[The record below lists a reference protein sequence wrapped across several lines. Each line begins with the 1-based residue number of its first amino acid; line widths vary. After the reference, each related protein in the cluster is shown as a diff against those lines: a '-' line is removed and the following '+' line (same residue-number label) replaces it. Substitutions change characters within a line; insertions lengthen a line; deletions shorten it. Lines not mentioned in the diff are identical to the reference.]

1 MIPQYEYEEEY
12 FKRRRR
18 YLNEEKIARCLADE
32 IFDKFPGSENLKD
45 TTEKFCPINL
55 VDEEGPLPN
64 FIFGNKNENDF
75 CAEKVSFSVSRRH
88 FPKEPDEDERR
99 KRSSEVRLDN
109 GLKHIFRLISI

>member
-1 MIPQYEYEEEY
+1 M
-12 FKRRRR
+12 
-18 YLNEEKIARCLADE
+18 
-32 IFDKFPGSENLKD
+32 KD

-75 CAEKVSFSVSRRH
+75 CAEKISFSVSRRH
-88 FPKEPDEDERR
+88 FRKEPDEDERR

>member
-18 YLNEEKIARCLADE
+18 YLSEEKIARCLADD

-75 CAEKVSFSVSRRH
+75 CGEKISFSVSRRH
-88 FPKEPDEDERR
+88 FPKEADENEPKSLSIRAS
-99 KRSSEVRLDN
+99 SSELYSGCR
-109 GLKHIFRLISI
+109 